1 LILFTTES
9 AKVAKISLKCL
20 VFNYKCLFFADFRCK
35 HHFSCNSRLC
45 RNYIKYAINTV
56 YASSNSKN
64 GKSSSWGGR
73 KLKSKQ
79 GIKMETTPTNVTP
92 TNLNV
97 KDMTENSKNVNAT
110 LKVIEIGEVKDIQS
124 RFGDKRVCEVKV
136 ADATGCILLSLW
148 DDQIG
153 KIAAGDTISIQNGYI
168 SVVRNSM
175 RLNIGKYGKML
186 LSEEPLSE
194 VNTENNISDKHV
206 EQPERPRRSGGYG
219 GEGGRG
225 GGGGGG
231 GYGSMY
237 GSGEPRGGYGGF
249 RRGGSGGGGRD
260 SRDKRGGGRKRR

>member
-1 LILFTTES
+1 
-9 AKVAKISLKCL
+9 
-20 VFNYKCLFFADFRCK
+20 
-35 HHFSCNSRLC
+35 
-45 RNYIKYAINTV
+45 
-56 YASSNSKN
+56 
-64 GKSSSWGGR
+64 
-73 KLKSKQ
+73 
-79 GIKMETTPTNVTP
+79 METTP

-136 ADATGCILLSLW
+136 ADSTGSILLSLW

-186 LSEEPLSE
+186 LSEETLPE
-194 VNTENNISDKHV
+194 VNTEPNVSERHV

-219 GEGGRG
+219 GGGGREG

-231 GYGSMY
+231 RS
-237 GSGEPRGGYGGF
+237 
-249 RRGGSGGGGRD
+249 GGRD

>member
-1 LILFTTES
+1 
-9 AKVAKISLKCL
+9 
-20 VFNYKCLFFADFRCK
+20 
-35 HHFSCNSRLC
+35 
-45 RNYIKYAINTV
+45 
-56 YASSNSKN
+56 
-64 GKSSSWGGR
+64 
-73 KLKSKQ
+73 
-79 GIKMETTPTNVTP
+79 METTP

-136 ADATGCILLSLW
+136 ADSTGSILLSLW

-153 KIAAGDTISIQNGYI
+153 KIAVGDTISIQNGYI

-186 LSEEPLSE
+186 LSEETLPE
-194 VNTENNISDKHV
+194 VNTEPNVSERHV

-219 GEGGRG
+219 GGGERGG

-237 GSGEPRGGYGGF
+237 GSGDRGYSGF
-249 RRGGSGGGGRD
+249 RPGGGGGGRSGGRD